1 MSPSIITKYDC
12 DAIQAAMA
20 VALLHFKNAN
30 PEITLKVI
38 GKVIEREPQS
48 VHAYICTDT
57 EMPASCWLKAV
68 ARWPE
73 LEDRL
78 IYNLDEAE
86 KDFRA
91 KQRTLPLT
99 QPRPQEIAA

>member
-1 MSPSIITKYDC
+1 MNPSIITKYDC

-20 VALLHFKNAN
+20 VTLLHLKNAH
-30 PEITLKVI
+30 PDLTLKKI

-57 EMPASCWLKAV
+57 DMPASCWLKAV
-68 ARWPE
+68 AEWPE
-73 LEDRL
+73 LEQRL

-86 KDFRA
+86 KAFRA
-91 KQRTLPLT
+91 RQRTFDLV
-99 QPRPQEIAA
+99 RPA